1 MTGDS
6 GGLRQAGTG
15 AADGESTKGRS
26 GPSRRAVLGAVA
38 LVAALGAAG
47 ALLLLDPGSGDPDRA
62 RDGAAELVAGGALTG
77 LPGTLPDG
85 APYTP
90 VYFLDAQRSV
100 GTAPTPDEAAV
111 RLLLLNAG
119 QQRVLA
125 TVPRERAPEFAGF
138 TTDGTTLAWLELT
151 SDSDGAAHTRVMAA
165 AVAAGAARELTA
177 DTGNVVLFDKQGDL
191 SLHDGQLSWISDIGK
206 PDVSAVFTMP
216 LAGGKPQHRE
226 VPGAWSISA
235 WPWLV
240 SEDTADG
247 TPVRLRD
254 LVGGAE
260 TTVAAR
266 SGEMLSCS
274 PAWCR
279 SSTIGSDDATTT
291 IELRR
296 PDGTGAVR
304 TAAGSVA
311 AAVTDIA
318 MLDRYEV
325 YSRAASDYSA
335 TELLLY
341 DLKTAKLSRVAPVA
355 NQVVARDGIL
365 WWSTGDNETLAWHV
379 LDLRALAL

>member
-1 MTGDS
+1 MTDT
-6 GGLRQAGTG
+6 GGLRQADMG

-26 GPSRRAVLGAVA
+26 GPSRRAIGGAVA

-47 ALLLLDPGSGDPDRA
+47 ALLVLDPGSDDPGRSK
-62 RDGAAELVAGGALTG
+62 DGTPELAAGGAVTE

-100 GTAPTPDEAAV
+100 GTAPTADEASI
-111 RLLLLNAG
+111 RLLLLGGG
-119 QQRVLA
+119 QQRVLD

-151 SDSDGAAHTRVMAA
+151 SDKEGAAHTRVMAA
-165 AVAAGAARELTA
+165 TLAAGAPRELTA
-177 DTGNVVLFDKQGDL
+177 DTGNVLLFDKQGDL

-206 PDVSAVFTMP
+206 ADVSAVYTLP
-216 LAGGKPQHRE
+216 LTGGKPQRLE

-260 TTVAAR
+260 TTVAAH

-274 PAWCR
+274 PTWCR

-296 PDGTGAVR
+296 PDGSGAVR
-304 TAAGSVA
+304 TATGSVA

-335 TELLLY
+335 TELLLF
-341 DLKTAKLSRVAPVA
+341 DLKTGRLSRVAPVA
-355 NQVVARDGIL
+355 NQVVARDGVL
-365 WWSTGDNETLAWHV
+365 WWSTGDNETLKWHV
-379 LDLRALAL
+379 LNLHALAL